1 MGKKKPQQ
9 QEALDHFKIIDRL
22 YYNVKWIHMCKSKLH
37 EMSIKSTLISQIHFC
52 IAWLMRAALK
62 VMNSFHSHKGLLI
75 PFYVPTKN
83 TENPSQCLAPFASRI

>member
-37 EMSIKSTLISQIHFC
+37 EMSIKSTLISQVHFC
-52 IAWLMRAALK
+52 IA
-62 VMNSFHSHKGLLI
+62 
-75 PFYVPTKN
+75 
-83 TENPSQCLAPFASRI
+83 